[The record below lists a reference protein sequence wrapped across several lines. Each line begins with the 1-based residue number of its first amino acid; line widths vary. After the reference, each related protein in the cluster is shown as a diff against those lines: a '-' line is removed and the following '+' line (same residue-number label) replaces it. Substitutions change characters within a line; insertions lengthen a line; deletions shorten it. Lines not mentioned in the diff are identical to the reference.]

1 MGGIGH
7 QCVPSGFQVEID
19 SSWSLVLN
27 EKSPCQRLPR
37 KPLTKQKETVSKS
50 MDLIKGSFKGTHKG
64 TPEENKHIES
74 TNVPLQQDWNEP
86 GSKASFQLRLSSS
99 GLKSFG
105 SS

>member
-7 QCVPSGFQVEID
+7 QCVPSGFQVEIG

-50 MDLIKGSFKGTHKG
+50 MDLIKGSFKGTQKG
-64 TPEENKHIES
+64 TPEESKHIES
-74 TNVPLQQDWNEP
+74 TDVSLQRDWNEP
-86 GSKASFQLRLSSS
+86 GSEASFQLRLSSS

>member
-1 MGGIGH
+1 
-7 QCVPSGFQVEID
+7 
-19 SSWSLVLN
+19 
-27 EKSPCQRLPR
+27 
-37 KPLTKQKETVSKS
+37 

-86 GSKASFQLRLSSS
+86 GPKASFQLRLSSS